1 MSKQKKNRSLTTW
14 KQLVILGVLVLAT
27 VLSGCTGI
35 QVESGNPGAVSASL
49 SEIPAYSDS
58 PYVVIDDNVPAFSEE
73 DKQSTEPFETYSPL
87 DSLER
92 CGVAYAN
99 ICQELMPTESR
110 GEIGHIHPTGWQSV
124 RYDFVDGKSLYN
136 RCHLIGF
143 QLAGENANDRN
154 LVTGT
159 RYMNVQGMLP
169 FENMIAD
176 YVKETNNHVLYRV
189 TPIFEGDELVCRGV
203 QMEAWS
209 VEDEGDGVAFNVFCY
224 NVQPGVEIDYA
235 TGDSWAAEEDG
246 STGEKQNFVLNT
258 SSKKF
263 HRPDCSAASSMSK
276 ENRKEVSSTREAL
289 IREGYEPCGSCKP

>member
-1 MSKQKKNRSLTTW
+1 MSNRKNNGKRITW
-14 KQLVILGVLVLAT
+14 KQLVMLGFALLVVAVEGILGI
-27 VLSGCTGI
+27 SHDGGTGS
-35 QVESGNPGAVSASL
+35 VPSASL
-49 SEIPAYSDS
+49 SGIPAYAGS
-58 PYVVIDDNVPAFSEE
+58 PYVVIDGNVPSFSEE

-87 DSLER
+87 DSLDR

-99 ICQELMPTESR
+99 ICRKLMPTESR
-110 GEIGHIHPTGWQSV
+110 GEIGHIHPSGWKSV

-189 TPIFEGDELVCRGV
+189 TPIFEGNELVCRGV

-209 VEDEGDGVAFNVFCY
+209 VEDDGDGVAFNVFCY

-235 TGDSWAAEEDG
+235 TGDSRAAAEEEPA
-246 STGEKQNFVLNT
+246 GETETFVLNT

-263 HRPDCSAASSMSK
+263 HRPDCAAASSISG
-276 ENRKEVSSTREAL
+276 ENRKEVSTTREEL
-289 IREGYEPCGSCKP
+289 IREGYAPCGSCKP